1 MSRWSKPETKE
12 PSPQPWL
19 NDPYFKL
26 RPPPPTPDDEIC
38 SCHDDPPI
46 KLMSLALLSE
56 NPIHCLRCN
65 LEVPPERLRL
75 DQPLVDAI
83 AHWNAVYGAID
94 SLELDSGPYETWAR
108 SQLLDPGSPPNVE
121 GLAVARMLNG
131 IRRCYF
137 WFFQP
142 NADDDY
148 ESPELCP
155 MCQQRLRA
163 YEEGLFP
170 QLLCENDSL
179 VLEGGYERNDHEDE
193 DSED

>member
-1 MSRWSKPETKE
+1 VSRWSKPETE
-12 PSPQPWL
+12 DPSPKPWQD
-19 NDPYFKL
+19 DPYFKL
-26 RPPPPTPDDEIC
+26 RPMPPTPEDEIC
-38 SCHDDPPI
+38 SCRDDPPI

-75 DQPLVDAI
+75 DQPLDDAV

-94 SLELDSGPYETWAR
+94 SLELDSGPYEAWAR
-108 SQLLDPGSPPNVE
+108 LQLLDPASPPNVE
-121 GLAVARMLNG
+121 GLAVARSLSQ

-148 ESPELCP
+148 ESPALCP
-155 MCQQRLRA
+155 MCHEPLRP
-163 YEEGLFP
+163 YDDGLFP
-170 QLLCENDSL
+170 QLLCENDNL
-179 VLEGGYERNDHEDE
+179 VLEGLYYRDENE
-193 DSED
+193 DSTATR